1 MRDHLL
7 RSGYAGRQIHHLF
20 KRQGAAD
27 VRVAVYPVFAV
38 DLAQVRL
45 LTVLDEV
52 ERKAIDLGVVT
63 QAELRRWHASL
74 QALEAEGGVF
84 CTVTLTMV
92 AGRKA

>member
-1 MRDHLL
+1 M
-7 RSGYAGRQIHHLF
+7 
-20 KRQGAAD
+20 
-27 VRVAVYPVFAV
+27 
-38 DLAQVRL
+38 

-84 CTVTLTMV
+84 CTATRIMV
-92 AGRKA
+92 AGRKAWYRLASIAGSGCSTGTDVTRSAVDAGRWCAD